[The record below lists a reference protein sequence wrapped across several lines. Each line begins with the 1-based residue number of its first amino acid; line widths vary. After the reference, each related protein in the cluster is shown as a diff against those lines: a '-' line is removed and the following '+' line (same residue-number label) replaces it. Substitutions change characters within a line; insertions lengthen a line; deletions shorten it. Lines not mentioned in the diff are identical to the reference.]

1 MARLGRLFL
10 MTISYSCPFCGSSIA
25 LADVNVA
32 MDLALCRQCGQTTAF
47 SGIAPLGGAE
57 AIDLQHPPKGV
68 RLEEHPIH
76 GTTIF
81 YRRIPGVVFFLIPF
95 ALVWSGFSLGG
106 IYGRQ
111 LWRGQFEMG
120 PSLFGLPFLV
130 GTVFLLLAIG
140 WMLFGKVRVGF
151 PAGEVTVT
159 LELGPLAW
167 TRRLAVDRGARVC
180 LATSEVN
187 RNGQRQQAI
196 QIDCQGKTLKFGTM
210 MELEAKI
217 FMAEALRRALHKC

>member
-1 MARLGRLFL
+1 ML
-10 MTISYSCPFCGSSIA
+10 MNRTYSCPFCGSLIA
-25 LADVNVA
+25 LADVNMG
-32 MDLALCRQCGQTTAF
+32 MDLALCRQCGETTAF
-47 SGIAPLGGAE
+47 SGIAPLAGAAE
-57 AIDLQHPPKGV
+57 LDLAHPPKGV
-68 RLEEHPIH
+68 RMEEHPIR
-76 GTTIF
+76 GWTMS
-81 YRRIPGVVFFLIPF
+81 YRRTPGVVFFLIPF
-95 ALVWSGFSLGG
+95 TALWSGFSLGG